1 MRKYLLLLISFA
13 VLSCSPV
20 SKYKS
25 LPEVKSWENDIQKF
39 EQLDKSETYPKNA
52 ILFAGSS
59 SIRLWSTLEKDMAPY
74 PVIQRGFGGSKLSDL
89 AVYANRIFDPHPC
102 SAIVLFV
109 ANDIT
114 GSDQDKNPQEVAAL
128 FRNILKTIRK
138 THPETPVFWIQV
150 TPTALRWKVW
160 PVIQQA
166 NALIKNIC
174 EDQKNT
180 YFIKTDFGFLS
191 ENGKPIDEL
200 FRDDRLHLTDKGYAV
215 WTTIIRKELMK
226 VVPVPT
232 VQIIGHR
239 GSSLLA
245 PENTVSSAKLA
256 WEEKADA
263 VETDIYLSKDNKIIA
278 SHDEN
283 TKRTTGE
290 DYLIK
295 ETGSEI
301 LKNLDAGSFKNTKYK
316 GERIPFLEELIQTVP
331 EGREMVIEIKCG
343 SEVLPYL
350 KDVINKYEKDKKFVF
365 IGFDFQTISD
375 AKKAFPAI
383 SCYWL
388 CSDPDSLKKNISLV
402 PVAGLEG
409 ISLSYKLIDKD
420 LASRTMR
427 LNLEL
432 FAWTVDD
439 PDEAKRLISL
449 GVKGITTNSPGWLRE
464 QVY

>member
-1 MRKYLLLLISFA
+1 
-13 VLSCSPV
+13 
-20 SKYKS
+20 
-25 LPEVKSWENDIQKF
+25 
-39 EQLDKSETYPKNA
+39 
-52 ILFAGSS
+52 
-59 SIRLWSTLEKDMAPY
+59 
-74 PVIQRGFGGSKLSDL
+74 
-89 AVYANRIFDPHPC
+89 
-102 SAIVLFV
+102 
-109 ANDIT
+109 
-114 GSDQDKNPQEVAAL
+114 
-128 FRNILKTIRK
+128 
-138 THPETPVFWIQV
+138 
-150 TPTALRWKVW
+150 
-160 PVIQQA
+160 
-166 NALIKNIC
+166 
-174 EDQKNT
+174 
-180 YFIKTDFGFLS
+180 
-191 ENGKPIDEL
+191 
-200 FRDDRLHLTDKGYAV
+200 
-215 WTTIIRKELMK
+215 MK